1 MLFWVIAGALALAVG
16 VLMVIALLRARRID
30 GSAAAFDV
38 QVYRDQLDEVER
50 DLARGVVTEDEA
62 ERVRLEVSRRILD
75 ADKAA
80 TESTGGQ
87 APSGAT
93 WVAAGG
99 IGVVVLAG
107 SVLLYLQ
114 IGAPMYPD
122 MPLKT
127 RIALADAARAER
139 ASQAE
144 VEARMP
150 VRGPVEA
157 DPEYLD
163 LVERL
168 RTAVA
173 ANPNDLQ
180 GQLFLATNEAR
191 LGNYDAA
198 HPALAAA
205 IALKGDEATSADYA
219 DLADLRIMATG
230 GYVSP
235 EAEAALAQALKLDPR
250 NGVARYYTGLL
261 YSQTGRPDL
270 AFRFWDGLLK
280 DSTAQAPWVPPI
292 LGQIEEVA
300 HRAGVRYTPPAF
312 ASAPAMP
319 GPTAEQMEAA
329 AEMSEEDRAAMIRGM
344 VDGLSERLAT
354 EGGPPED
361 WARLIGALGVLGEQ
375 ERAAAIWDEA
385 QSVFAESAEAMATLR
400 AAAQRAGVAE

>member
-1 MLFWVIAGALALAVG
+1 MLFWIVAGALALAVG
-16 VLMVIALLRARRID
+16 VLMVIALLRGRRID
-30 GSAAAFDV
+30 GSAAPFDV
-38 QVYRDQLDEVER
+38 QVYRDQLGEVER

-62 ERVRLEVSRRILD
+62 ERVRVEVARRILD

-80 TESTGGQ
+80 SESTGGR
-87 APSGAT
+87 APRGAT

-122 MPLKT
+122 MPLQT

-157 DPEYLD
+157 DPEYVA

-173 ANPNDLQ
+173 ANPRDLQ

-205 IALKGDEATSADYA
+205 IELKGDEATSADYA

-235 EAEAALAQALKLDPR
+235 EAEAALMQALKLDPR
-250 NGVARYYTGLL
+250 NGVARYYSGLL

-280 DSTAQAPWVPPI
+280 DSTADAPWLPPI

-312 ASAPAMP
+312 ASAPEMP

-385 QSVFAESAEAMATLR
+385 QTVFAESAEAMATLR
-400 AAAQRAGVAE
+400 AAAERAGVAE